1 MITPEPLACWPYPAL
16 ESRVLIT
23 VTTAGP
29 SFSTTCTIAWSSAS
43 GPLTGAPLLP
53 ALGAVLPLLGAGPV
67 SGLVLV
73 PVSGLGPVPVSGLV
87 LVPPS
92 LGLPGLL
99 TLTAVGVL
107 RVSTVGGGAG
117 VGMLGATVGEGGVA
131 SRTLLSWQPVRAPL
145 IKIRARARNKNRRP
159 PGIP

>member
-16 ESRVLIT
+16 GSRVLIT

-29 SFSTTCTIAWSSAS
+29 NFSTTCTMAWSSAS

-53 ALGAVLPLLGAGPV
+53 ALGAVLPLLVLPALGAGAAP
-67 SGLVLV
+67 L
-73 PVSGLGPVPVSGLV
+73 SGLV

-92 LGLPGLL
+92 LGLPELL

-107 RVSTVGGGAG
+107 GVSTVGVGAV
-117 VGMLGATVGEGGVA
+117 VGMLGASVGDG
-131 SRTLLSWQPVRAPL
+131 
-145 IKIRARARNKNRRP
+145 
-159 PGIP
+159 